1 MGKAAGGAGGLDMLI
16 LGVTLLWSAYLLC
29 FLLGLGYAVF
39 AAIFGAFSGHDF
51 GGGGHD
57 VSVPHDLGGGHDVVA
72 GYDATSADVGGH
84 AVGDISHEPAISP
97 FSPPIVAMTLITFG
111 GTGIIFTE
119 VLGWGVLSLL
129 PSSTSGIG
137 MGVLTFFF
145 FYTIIRKVQGS
156 SSPSQDETVGV
167 TAEVITA
174 IPADG
179 VGEIAYVCRGARFTA
194 QARSVAGHM
203 LPCHSVVVLTRWVG
217 NTAEVKPEETKA

>member
-1 MGKAAGGAGGLDMLI
+1 MHSGPLVGGMGGSDMLI
-16 LGVTLLWSAYLLC
+16 LAVSLLWSAYLLC

-119 VLGWGVLSLL
+119 LFGWGTLSVL
-129 PSSTSGIG
+129 PSGASGIG
-137 MGVLTFFF
+137 MGVIIFFL
-145 FYTIIRKVQGS
+145 FYTIIRKAQGS
-156 SSPSQDETVGV
+156 SSPSIGETIGLE
-167 TAEVITA
+167 AEATTP
-174 IPADG
+174 IPPDG
-179 VGEIAYVCRGARFTA
+179 VGEIAYVARGSRFTA
-194 QARSVAGHM
+194 RARCSTGQT
-203 LPCHSVVVLTRWVG
+203 LPSHSAVRIERWVG
-217 NTAEVKPEETKA
+217 NTAYVKPSS